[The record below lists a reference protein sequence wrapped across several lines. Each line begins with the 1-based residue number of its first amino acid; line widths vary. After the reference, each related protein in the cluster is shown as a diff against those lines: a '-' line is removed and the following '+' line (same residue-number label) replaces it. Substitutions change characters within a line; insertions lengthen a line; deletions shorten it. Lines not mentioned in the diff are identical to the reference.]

1 MIEVINMYAHTTYNK
16 KFIKK
21 KRSKEFIPSHNE
33 CLVGKEPRKSTH
45 TFIKTNIVI
54 YY

>member
-1 MIEVINMYAHTTYNK
+1 MIEVINMYAHTMYNK

-33 CLVGKEPRKSTH
+33 CLQEKNQEKARV
-45 TFIKTNIVI
+45 NL
-54 YY
+54 